1 MVECKKLESNCGRA
15 TLAPYACQ
23 ALLGLKWQ
31 PMPSVEILDRTE
43 LLEQMLAHLE
53 LDSTTTAMVTVD
65 MHRGHLDPDIA
76 TMATPP
82 ETSRRVI
89 AAAQDAL
96 EFARQ
101 KSIPI
106 IHVVL
111 TYRKLPGI
119 GSEGMTAPFWAA
131 ISKIT
136 DAKNRLTLDRAST
149 VNDHNLVGSRGT
161 EIIPA
166 LLDPTDFVIDNKKR
180 LDCFLGTD
188 LDLLLRNLGIKSV
201 CLMGINTNTCVLNTA
216 FTAHNLNYRT
226 VVLADCVASMYGD
239 DLHELGL
246 QNIQRCLG
254 WVVDNATFKR
264 KIEAGAAAAEN
275 GANRSRQAE

>member
-1 MVECKKLESNCGRA
+1 MA
-15 TLAPYACQ
+15 
-23 ALLGLKWQ
+23 
-31 PMPSVEILDRTE
+31 SVEILDRTE
-43 LLEQMLAHLE
+43 LIEQMLAHLE
-53 LDSTTTAMVTVD
+53 LDAASTAIVTVD
-65 MHRGHLDPDIA
+65 MHRGHLDPEIA
-76 TMATPP
+76 TMATTP
-82 ETSRRVI
+82 ETSQRVI
-89 AAAQDAL
+89 AAAKDAL
-96 EFARQ
+96 DFARQ
-101 KSIPI
+101 HNIPV

-149 VNDHNLVGSRGT
+149 VNDHNLVGSKGT
-161 EIIPA
+161 EVIPA
-166 LLDPTDFVIDNKKR
+166 LLNPSDYIIDNKKR

-188 LDLLLRNLGIKSV
+188 LDLLLRNLGVKNV

-216 FTAHNLNYRT
+216 FTSHNLNYRT
-226 VVLADCVASMYGD
+226 VVLSDCVASMYGD

-254 WVVDNATFKR
+254 WVIDNATFKQ
-264 KIEAGAAAAEN
+264 KLGAGRVA
-275 GANRSRQAE
+275 